1 MFSLLTE
8 SDDDY
13 LQDID
18 DVMDSN
24 KLLLNDIDFNRVL
37 GRAMLVDKLSD
48 SFDKRRNHYQ
58 FFLQMSLSIR
68 EHRNRNQCDSGWHH
82 KEHSIW

>member
-8 SDDDY
+8 SDDY

-24 KLLLNDIDFNRVL
+24 KFLLNDIEFWAEL
-37 GRAMLVDKLSD
+37 
-48 SFDKRRNHYQ
+48 
-58 FFLQMSLSIR
+58 
-68 EHRNRNQCDSGWHH
+68 C
-82 KEHSIW
+82 